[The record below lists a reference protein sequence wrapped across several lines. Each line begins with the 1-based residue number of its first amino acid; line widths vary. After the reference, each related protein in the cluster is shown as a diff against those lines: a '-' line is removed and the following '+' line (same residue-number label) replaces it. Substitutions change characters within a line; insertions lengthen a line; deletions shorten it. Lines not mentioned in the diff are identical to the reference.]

1 MSLDDEESLVK
12 ISKVAV
18 FYLMEETFKPGWEMA
33 YNSC

>member
-12 ISKVAV
+12 ISKLTV
-18 FYLMEETFKPGWEMA
+18 EETFKPGWEMA